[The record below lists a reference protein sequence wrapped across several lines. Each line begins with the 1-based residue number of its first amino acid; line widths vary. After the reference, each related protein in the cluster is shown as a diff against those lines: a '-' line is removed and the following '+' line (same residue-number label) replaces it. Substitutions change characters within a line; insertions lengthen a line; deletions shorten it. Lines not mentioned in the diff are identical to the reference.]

1 MTKIDKEKKIESE
14 IKTEEKRYT
23 KDTITTSKKY
33 NNRKPLLRVLLEDKK
48 MYTIKEVD
56 KLIDD
61 YMKKEVK

>member
-1 MTKIDKEKKIESE
+1 MAKVDKEEKIET
-14 IKTEEKRYT
+14 KTEEKGYT
-23 KDTITTSKKY
+23 KNTIITSKKY
-33 NNRKPLLRVLLEDKK
+33 SNRKPLLRVLLEEGK